1 MDVVCGTKV
10 VELDALVLHNILNYI
25 AKDAKD
31 LKAAACVNSDCHA
44 AAGEVASD
52 ALLAVLSQLAVLP
65 LPSKQRLDSAS
76 RIAQYGAWT
85 SVEACT
91 VMWLRAAPN
100 TLKLLPGRRVE
111 RWEDISG
118 RGHHAIACRGE
129 RMPEYVADA
138 LDSQQGEQGAID
150 FTGRSVLATLPFS
163 TPLPQPLTIMIVAR
177 ARGDVT
183 LVDSLTS
190 RSSRFELCHG
200 YPTADAISRSA
211 PHVCMTAYGSGETTP
226 GPSHLLRGR
235 TRATNAWH
243 VYTAIYDG
251 DKSELYVDGIREASG
266 KAVGKGSLDGL
277 RLGCD
282 HTATFYL
289 KGAIAELRVFS
300 CHLSPTPRAQLEAA
314 MALRYGLQPCTGEPT
329 ATHSATRL
337 RRATSS

>member
-1 MDVVCGTKV
+1 M
-10 VELDALVLHNILNYI
+10 
-25 AKDAKD
+25 
-31 LKAAACVNSDCHA
+31 
-44 AAGEVASD
+44 
-52 ALLAVLSQLAVLP
+52 Q
-65 LPSKQRLDSAS
+65 
-76 RIAQYGAWT
+76 
-85 SVEACT
+85 
-91 VMWLRAAPN
+91 
-100 TLKLLPGRRVE
+100 
-111 RWEDISG
+111 
-118 RGHHAIACRGE
+118 
-129 RMPEYVADA
+129 VADA

-211 PHVCMTAYGSGETTP
+211 PHVCMTACAPLPRPASPPLPRPQPPPARAPHPASPVLRRAHRYGSGETTP

-266 KAVGKGSLDGL
+266 KAVGKGSLDGCAQAPEPHATQLLHCVGERPHPPALSLSLSLSLCPCAAAL
-277 RLGCD
+277 R
-282 HTATFYL
+282 
-289 KGAIAELRVFS
+289 S
-300 CHLSPTPRAQLEAA
+300 SPT
-314 MALRYGLQPCTGEPT
+314 
-329 ATHSATRL
+329 
-337 RRATSS
+337 